1 MPLSL
6 PTSRSFVYVSVRK
19 LAAKGVLLP
28 DLHKRISPRNGVA
41 ETKQKTALPEVE
53 RERGGGKKARRKRGR
68 EKWFDSES
76 RWKMSVATLIL
87 FQNNPE
93 RFILNRSSFIAV
105 SGPTLPPPSPRPFF
119 CVVKQGRRRA
129 KTLLTSV
136 RLRKIM

>member
-53 RERGGGKKARRKRGR
+53 RERGGERKLAEKGGERNGSIAKVGGR
-68 EKWFDSES
+68 
-76 RWKMSVATLIL
+76 
-87 FQNNPE
+87 
-93 RFILNRSSFIAV
+93 
-105 SGPTLPPPSPRPFF
+105 
-119 CVVKQGRRRA
+119 C
-129 KTLLTSV
+129 
-136 RLRKIM
+136 RLRP